1 MLEVIGVILLV
12 GCLSG
17 ILYVMFA
24 PLPTTKTPAEKGK
37 GS

>member
-1 MLEVIGVILLV
+1 MLEIIGVILLV

-24 PLPTTKTPAEKGK
+24 PLPTAKTPAGKGK